1 MNPSRDIEKLFDKF
15 GGDAGNYQEIGRE
28 NEAVHARTRWPL
40 LATLDLSQPSIPN
53 IAPRR
58 DAHLPQTHDR
68 SGEHRNVPNS
78 LTQPES
84 AAPVN
89 RGKPPLFARAH
100 RKTVPPVANV
110 TLPAAPVG
118 AARFSALIDAIEE
131 TSNAVAAAAAP
142 PADVQQPQQ
151 ARLPQPLFRPFHTQ
165 QEQLL
170 PQVQQQPQP
179 QPRTQPLSTPASAP
193 AQLTGFAVALQRSNT
208 AAKPL
213 SLPRVQAPEAARASA
228 HVSAPAPESKSQ
240 SILGKLF
247 RPQGQAQP
255 ATQPSAPPDSL
266 ESMFQRLRG
275 PVAPAP
281 ASTQASVN
289 SPLNAPAVGASSW
302 LAKRNS
308 SS

>member
-78 LTQPES
+78 LTQPS
-84 AAPVN
+84 GATSVN
-89 RGKPPLFARAH
+89 HGKPPLFARAH

-110 TLPAAPVG
+110 TLPATPVG
-118 AARFSALIDAIEE
+118 AARFSALVDAIEE
-131 TSNAVAAAAAP
+131 TSNAAQTEAVP
-142 PADVQQPQQ
+142 PAKVQLQQP

-170 PQVQQQPQP
+170 PQSQP
-179 QPRTQPLSTPASAP
+179 QPRTQPLATPASANAP
-193 AQLTGFAVALQRSNT
+193 TQPTGFAAALQRSNT
-208 AAKPL
+208 SAKPL
-213 SLPRVQAPEAARASA
+213 SLPRVQDAEAAPAPA
-228 HVSAPAPESKSQ
+228 SAPAPEPKGQ

-247 RPQGQAQP
+247 RAQVHAQP
-255 ATQPSAPPDSL
+255 APQASTPPASL

-275 PVAPAP
+275 PVTSASAPAP
-281 ASTQASVN
+281 VN
-289 SPLNAPAVGASSW
+289 SSAGSW
-302 LAKRNS
+302 LAKHNS

>member
-1 MNPSRDIEKLFDKF
+1 MNPSRDIEKLFAKF

-78 LTQPES
+78 LTQPS
-84 AAPVN
+84 GATSVN
-89 RGKPPLFARAH
+89 HGKPPLFARAH

-118 AARFSALIDAIEE
+118 AARFSALVDAIEE
-131 TSNAVAAAAAP
+131 TSNAVETEA
-142 PADVQQPQQ
+142 VQPVNVQPQQ
-151 ARLPQPLFRPFHTQ
+151 PARLPQPLFRPFHTQ

-170 PQVQQQPQP
+170 PQSQQPL
-179 QPRTQPLSTPASAP
+179 PRTQPLATPASASASAHAP
-193 AQLTGFAVALQRSNT
+193 TQPTGFAAALQRSNT
-208 AAKPL
+208 SAKSL
-213 SLPRVQAPEAARASA
+213 SLPRVQDPEAA
-228 HVSAPAPESKSQ
+228 SAPAPAAEPKSQ

-247 RPQGQAQP
+247 RAQVHAQP
-255 ATQPSAPPDSL
+255 APQATASPDSL

-275 PVAPAP
+275 PATSAPAP
-281 ASTQASVN
+281 APAPVN
-289 SPLNAPAVGASSW
+289 SSAGSW

>member
-1 MNPSRDIEKLFDKF
+1 MNPSRDIEKLFAKF

-78 LTQPES
+78 LTQPS
-84 AAPVN
+84 GATSVN
-89 RGKPPLFARAH
+89 HGKPPLFARAH

-118 AARFSALIDAIEE
+118 AARFSALVDAIEE
-131 TSNAVAAAAAP
+131 TSNAVETEA
-142 PADVQQPQQ
+142 VQPVNVQPQQ
-151 ARLPQPLFRPFHTQ
+151 PARLPQPLFRPFHTQ

-170 PQVQQQPQP
+170 PQSQQP
-179 QPRTQPLSTPASAP
+179 QPRTQPLATPASASASANGP
-193 AQLTGFAVALQRSNT
+193 TPTGFAAALQRSNT
-208 AAKPL
+208 SAKSL
-213 SLPRVQAPEAARASA
+213 SLPRVQDPEAGQAFS
-228 HVSAPAPESKSQ
+228 SAPAPAPAAEPKSQ

-247 RPQGQAQP
+247 RAQVHAQP
-255 ATQPSAPPDSL
+255 APQASAPPDSL

-275 PVAPAP
+275 PATSAPAP
-281 ASTQASVN
+281 APEPVN
-289 SPLNAPAVGASSW
+289 SSAGSW

>member
-1 MNPSRDIEKLFDKF
+1 MNPSRDIEKLFAKF

-78 LTQPES
+78 LTQPS
-84 AAPVN
+84 GATSVN
-89 RGKPPLFARAH
+89 HGKPPLFARAH

-118 AARFSALIDAIEE
+118 AARFSALVDAIEE
-131 TSNAVAAAAAP
+131 TSNAVETEA
-142 PADVQQPQQ
+142 VQPVNVQPQQ
-151 ARLPQPLFRPFHTQ
+151 PARLPQPLFRPFHTQ

-170 PQVQQQPQP
+170 PQSQQP
-179 QPRTQPLSTPASAP
+179 QPRTQPLATPASASASAHAP
-193 AQLTGFAVALQRSNT
+193 TQPTGFAAALQRSNT
-208 AAKPL
+208 SAKSL
-213 SLPRVQAPEAARASA
+213 SLPRVQDPEAA
-228 HVSAPAPESKSQ
+228 SAPAPAAEPKSQ

-247 RPQGQAQP
+247 RAQVHAQP
-255 ATQPSAPPDSL
+255 APQATASPDSL

-275 PVAPAP
+275 PATSAPAP
-281 ASTQASVN
+281 APAPVN
-289 SPLNAPAVGASSW
+289 SSAGSW

>member
-1 MNPSRDIEKLFDKF
+1 MNPSRDIEKLFAKF

-78 LTQPES
+78 LTQPS
-84 AAPVN
+84 GATSVN
-89 RGKPPLFARAH
+89 HGKPPLFARAH

-118 AARFSALIDAIEE
+118 AARFSALVDAIEE
-131 TSNAVAAAAAP
+131 TSNAVETEA
-142 PADVQQPQQ
+142 VQPVNVQPQQ
-151 ARLPQPLFRPFHTQ
+151 PARLPQPLFRPFHTQ

-170 PQVQQQPQP
+170 PQSQQP
-179 QPRTQPLSTPASAP
+179 QPRTQPLATPAPASASASASAHAP
-193 AQLTGFAVALQRSNT
+193 TQPTGFAAALQRSNT
-208 AAKPL
+208 SAKSL
-213 SLPRVQAPEAARASA
+213 SLPRVQDPEAA
-228 HVSAPAPESKSQ
+228 SAPAPAAEPKSQ

-247 RPQGQAQP
+247 RAQVHAQP
-255 ATQPSAPPDSL
+255 APQASAPPDSL

-275 PVAPAP
+275 PATSAPAP
-281 ASTQASVN
+281 APEPVN
-289 SPLNAPAVGASSW
+289 SSAGSW

>member
-1 MNPSRDIEKLFDKF
+1 MNPSRDIEKLFAKF

-78 LTQPES
+78 LTQPS
-84 AAPVN
+84 GATSVN
-89 RGKPPLFARAH
+89 HGKPPLFARAH

-118 AARFSALIDAIEE
+118 AARFSALVDAIEE
-131 TSNAVAAAAAP
+131 TSNAVETEA
-142 PADVQQPQQ
+142 VQPVNVQPQQ
-151 ARLPQPLFRPFHTQ
+151 PARLPQPLFRPFHTQ

-170 PQVQQQPQP
+170 PQSQP
-179 QPRTQPLSTPASAP
+179 QPRTQPLATPASANAP
-193 AQLTGFAVALQRSNT
+193 IRPTGFAAALQRSNT
-208 AAKPL
+208 SAKPL
-213 SLPRVQAPEAARASA
+213 SLPRVQDAEAAPAPA
-228 HVSAPAPESKSQ
+228 SAPAPEPKGQ

-247 RPQGQAQP
+247 RAQVHAQP
-255 ATQPSAPPDSL
+255 APQASAPPDSL

-275 PVAPAP
+275 PATSAPAP
-281 ASTQASVN
+281 APEPVN
-289 SPLNAPAVGASSW
+289 SSAGSW

>member
-1 MNPSRDIEKLFDKF
+1 MNPSRDIEKLFAKF

-78 LTQPES
+78 LTQPS
-84 AAPVN
+84 GAPSVN
-89 RGKPPLFARAH
+89 HGKPPLFARAH

-118 AARFSALIDAIEE
+118 AARFSALVDAIEE
-131 TSNAVAAAAAP
+131 TSNAVETEA
-142 PADVQQPQQ
+142 VQPVNVQPQQ
-151 ARLPQPLFRPFHTQ
+151 PARLPQPLFRPFHTQ

-170 PQVQQQPQP
+170 PQSQQP
-179 QPRTQPLSTPASAP
+179 QPRTQPLATPAPASASASASAHAP
-193 AQLTGFAVALQRSNT
+193 TQPTGFAAALQRSNT
-208 AAKPL
+208 SAKSL
-213 SLPRVQAPEAARASA
+213 SLPRVQDPEAA
-228 HVSAPAPESKSQ
+228 SAPAPAAEPKSQ

-247 RPQGQAQP
+247 RAQVHAQP
-255 ATQPSAPPDSL
+255 APQASAPPDSL

-275 PVAPAP
+275 PATSAPAP
-281 ASTQASVN
+281 APAPVN
-289 SPLNAPAVGASSW
+289 SSAGSW

>member
-15 GGDAGNYQEIGRE
+15 GGDTGNYQEIGRE
-28 NEAVHARTRWPL
+28 NEAIHARTRWPL

-58 DAHLPQTHDR
+58 DAHLPQTQDR

-78 LTQPES
+78 LTQPS
-84 AAPVN
+84 GAAPLN

-118 AARFSALIDAIEE
+118 AARFSALIDAVEE
-131 TSNAVAAAAAP
+131 TSNAVETEAVP
-142 PADVQQPQQ
+142 PAAVQPQQQ

-165 QEQLL
+165 QEQH
-170 PQVQQQPQP
+170 PQLAQQLQPQP
-179 QPRTQPLSTPASAP
+179 QPRTQPLATPAPASTPAQP
-193 AQLTGFAVALQRSNT
+193 TGFAAALQRSNP

-213 SLPRVQAPEAARASA
+213 SLPRVQAPAAAQ
-228 HVSAPAPESKSQ
+228 APAPEPALEPKSQ

-247 RPQGQAQP
+247 RPQVLAQP
-255 ATQPSAPPDSL
+255 APQPSAPPDSL

-281 ASTQASVN
+281 APAN
-289 SPLNAPAVGASSW
+289 SGAGSW
-302 LAKRNS
+302 LAKRDS